1 MLKKITIFRI
11 FTFWILV
18 GALLSAQTV
27 TAIKFEG
34 LAQLSPNMAKEIAD
48 IHIGE
53 EMSAE
58 KVNDSIKKLFAQGY
72 FDDISVDKRGG
83 TLTYRVKEKL
93 SIGNL
98 NITGYGT
105 GDDGKKLLQG
115 IGLKKGD
122 LYDERKVNMAK
133 ASIHTQ
139 LQTKGYYDTVV
150 EVSTKPI
157 GKSSVSVI
165 FQVNKGEKV
174 TIKKMNIVGS
184 KDLVKSDIELDL
196 ANKEEDWWGWLP
208 WRNSGEASVE
218 QLKYDAF
225 RVRDAYMREGYLDAV
240 VSEPLMRVDFGSY
253 NAEVDYKVV
262 EGVQYRVGTISITE
276 TMPQVDANK
285 LKSILTLKD
294 GNVFN
299 IKKMR
304 KDIKKLEEEVGNYG
318 FAYAKVIPQMQKDTK
333 NKRINLQYIVQQG
346 EEVTINDVLI
356 TGNDSTKDRVIR
368 RYIYL
373 APGDKFNAT
382 DLKESKSA
390 LGRTGFFEKVEIQQQ
405 RVSPNKINLLVTVK
419 ETSTGTISVGG
430 GYGSYEGLMVNASI
444 SDKNIFGSG
453 INATLG
459 FELSKISK
467 NYNLSFVN
475 PKVWDSMYSL
485 SMSFYK
491 RDYEYIEYKQD
502 QIGGSISVGKEL
514 MRHLHGSI
522 GVGYVDNKSTY
533 NSNYASTLINYY
545 NDKYKKTSLYA
556 SLSFDN
562 TDDYYVPRE
571 GVKAIL
577 NLEYGMLDGSD
588 HNVTI
593 YPNGYSDIIKTNI
606 KLGLYYGLEDYI
618 DYDLILR
625 AKGRFINISSNGD
638 EYIPIAERVFMG
650 GVGSVR
656 GYEPYS
662 ISPTITGD
670 RIGGTTSASMSLE
683 ASVPLSKAA
692 KMRLAFFYDYGMIG
706 STDIPNGT
714 ATPNTF
720 SNMTRS
726 SAGVVLEW
734 QSAFGPIN
742 LIFAQALDDEAGDRT
757 AVFEFSMGSKF

>member
-1 MLKKITIFRI
+1 MIQKITIFRI
-11 FTFWILV
+11 LTLWMLV
-18 GALLSAQTV
+18 GVLLSAQKV

-34 LAQLSPNMAKEIAD
+34 LAQLSPAMAREITG

-58 KVNDSIKKLFAQGY
+58 KVNDSIKKLFSQGY
-72 FDDISVDKRGG
+72 FNDISVDKSGG
-83 TLTYRVKEKL
+83 TLTYHLKEKL
-93 SIGNL
+93 SIANL
-98 NITGYGT
+98 DITGYGT
-105 GDDGKKLLQG
+105 GDDGKKLLKG

-122 LYDERKVNMAK
+122 LYDERKINMAK
-133 ASIHTQ
+133 LSIHTQ
-139 LQTKGYYDTVV
+139 LEMKGYYDTVV
-150 EVSTKPI
+150 EVTTKPI
-157 GKSSVSVI
+157 GRSSISIV
-165 FQVNKGEKV
+165 FEVNKGEKV
-174 TIKKMNIVGS
+174 IITKMNIIGA
-184 KDLVKSDIELDL
+184 KDLIKSDIQLDL
-196 ANKEEDWWGWLP
+196 ANKEKDWWGWLP
-208 WRNSGEASVE
+208 WRNSGEASVS
-218 QLKYDAF
+218 QLQYDAH
-225 RVRDAYMREGYLDAV
+225 RVKDAYMRKGYLDAT
-240 VSEPLMRVDFGSY
+240 VSKPLMRVDFGSY
-253 NAEVDYKVV
+253 KGEVDYKVV
-262 EGVQYRVGTISITE
+262 EGVQYRVGGISITE
-276 TMPQVDANK
+276 NVAQIDAKK
-285 LKSILTLKD
+285 LKSILTLKE
-294 GNVFN
+294 GSVFN

-318 FAYAKVIPQMQKDTK
+318 FAYAKVLPQMQKDTA
-333 NKRINLQYIVQQG
+333 NKRINLQYIIQQG
-346 EEVTINDVLI
+346 EVVTINDVLI
-356 TGNDSTKDRVIR
+356 SGNDSTKDRVIR

-405 RVSPNKINLLVTVK
+405 RVSANTINLLVNVK

-453 INATLG
+453 INTTLG

-502 QIGGSISVGKEL
+502 QIGGSISIGKEL

-533 NSNYASTLINYY
+533 NSSYVTTLINYY
-545 NDKYKKTSLYA
+545 NDKYKKTSFYA

-577 NLEYGMLDGSD
+577 NLEYGKLDGSD
-588 HNVTI
+588 FNATL
-593 YPNGYSDIIKTNI
+593 YKGYGDIIKTNI

-625 AKGRFINISSNGD
+625 AKGRFTNISSNGN
-638 EYIPIAERVFMG
+638 EYLPIAERLFMG
-650 GVGSVR
+650 GVGTVR

-662 ISPTITGD
+662 ISPVIGAD
-670 RIGGTTSASMSLE
+670 RVGGTNSASISLE

-692 KMRLAFFYDYGMIG
+692 KMRLAFFYDYGVIG
-706 STDIPNGT
+706 SSDIPNGT
-714 ATPNTF
+714 AVPITF
-720 SNMTRS
+720 PDISRS

-742 LIFAQALDDEAGDRT
+742 LVFAKALDDKPGDRT

>member
-1 MLKKITIFRI
+1 MIKKISIFTI

-18 GALLSAQTV
+18 GVLLSAQTV

-34 LAQLSPNMAKEIAD
+34 LAQLSPNMAKEISG

-58 KVNDSIKKLFAQGY
+58 KVNDSIKNLFAQGY
-72 FDDISVDKRGG
+72 FQDVWVDKNGG
-83 TLTYRVKEKL
+83 TLVYHFKEKL
-93 SIGNL
+93 SIANL
-98 NITGYGT
+98 DIKGYGT

-122 LYDERKVNMAK
+122 LYDERKVKMAK
-133 ASIHTQ
+133 ESIHTQ
-139 LQTKGYYDTVV
+139 LETKGYYDTVV
-150 EVSTKPI
+150 EVNTKPV
-157 GKSSVSVI
+157 GKNSVSLV
-165 FQVNKGEKV
+165 FDVNKGEKV
-174 TIKKMNIVGS
+174 TIKKMNIIGA

-218 QLKYDAF
+218 QLQYDAF

-240 VSEPLMRVDFGSY
+240 VSKPLMRVDFGSY

-262 EGVQYRVGTISITE
+262 EGVQYRVGAISISE
-276 TMPQVDANK
+276 DVAQIDSKK
-285 LKSILTLKD
+285 LKSILTLKE
-294 GNVFN
+294 GSVFN

-304 KDIKKLEEEVGNYG
+304 KDIAKLEEEIGNYG
-318 FAYAKVIPQMQKDTK
+318 FAYAKVIPQMQKDTEHK
-333 NKRINLQYIVQQG
+333 KINLQYVIQQG
-346 EEVTINDVLI
+346 EVVTINDVLI
-356 TGNDSTKDRVIR
+356 SGNDTTKDRVIR

-382 DLKESKSA
+382 DLKESKNA
-390 LGRTGFFEKVEIQQQ
+390 LGRTGFFEKVDIQQQ
-405 RVSPNKINLLVTVK
+405 RVSSNTINLLVNVK

-430 GYGSYEGLMVNASI
+430 GYGSYEGLMVNASV
-444 SDKNIFGSG
+444 SDKNIFGTG

-485 SMSFYK
+485 SMSIYK

-502 QIGGSISVGKEL
+502 QMGGSISLGKEL
-514 MRHLHGSI
+514 MRSLHGSI
-522 GVGYVDNKSTY
+522 GVGYVDNKSTF
-533 NSNYASTLINYY
+533 NSNYVSTLVNYY

-556 SLSFDN
+556 SLSYDN

-571 GVKAIL
+571 GIKALL
-577 NLEYGMLDGSD
+577 NLEYGMLDGND
-588 HNVTI
+588 HNTTL
-593 YPNGYSDIIKTNI
+593 YPNGYGNIIKTN
-606 KLGLYYGLEDYI
+606 LQVGVYYGLEDYI

-625 AKGRFINISSNGD
+625 AKGRFTNISSNGD
-638 EYIPIAERVFMG
+638 EYIPIAERLFMG

-656 GYEPYS
+656 GYDPYS
-662 ISPTITGD
+662 ISPMINGD
-670 RIGGTTSASMSLE
+670 RIGGTNSASMSLE

-692 KMRLAFFYDYGMIG
+692 KMRLAFFYDYGVIG
-706 STDIPNGT
+706 ADAIPKT
-714 ATPNTF
+714 ATINYTF
-720 SNMTRS
+720 PNMTRS

-742 LIFAQALDDEAGDRT
+742 LVFAKALDDQPGDRT

>member
-34 LAQLSPNMAKEIAD
+34 LAQLSPNMAKEIAG

-72 FDDISVDKRGG
+72 FNDISVDRRGG
-83 TLTYRVKEKL
+83 TLTYKVKEKL
-93 SIGNL
+93 AIGNL

-115 IGLKKGD
+115 IGIKKGD
-122 LYDERKVNMAK
+122 LYDERKISMAK

-150 EVSTKPI
+150 EVSVKPI

-174 TIKKMNIVGS
+174 TIKKMNIVGA

-196 ANKEEDWWGWLP
+196 ANKEKDWLGWLP

-356 TGNDSTKDRVIR
+356 SGNDSTKDRVIR

-390 LGRTGFFEKVEIQQQ
+390 LGRTGFFEKVDIQQQ
-405 RVSPNKINLLVTVK
+405 RVSPNKINLLVSVK

-430 GYGSYEGLMVNASI
+430 GYGSYEGFMVNASI

-467 NYNLSFVN
+467 NYNISFVN
-475 PKVWDSMYSL
+475 PKIWDSMYSL

-533 NSNYASTLINYY
+533 NSSYASTLINYY

-662 ISPTITGD
+662 ISPTILGD

-726 SAGVVLEW
+726 STGVVLEW

-742 LIFAQALDDEAGDRT
+742 LIFAKALDEQAGDRT